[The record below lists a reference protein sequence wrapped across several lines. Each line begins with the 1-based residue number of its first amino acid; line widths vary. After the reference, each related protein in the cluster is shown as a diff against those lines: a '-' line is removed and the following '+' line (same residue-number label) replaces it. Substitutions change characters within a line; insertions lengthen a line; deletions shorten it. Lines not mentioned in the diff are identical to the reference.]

1 MTNSASRHTRRE
13 VLTWLASIP
22 FLPLGAMA
30 TSATLAGCNDDDK
43 NTAVKPPINPAKLK
57 SATFIPMDA
66 PTVVAAMATT
76 TCTSKLSIN
85 WDDGSSTTYQLG
97 YKPFFLTGTEVPD
110 GKGGKVIAGGYYD
123 IKNQPIIDRSVAGK
137 ERQFFSD
144 CPDGSSLI
152 SFKQAT
158 GKDFTDADKK
168 ALGVTG
174 NPVFHVVQ
182 FEYLTKD
189 QAGGDTYG
197 KLSSP
202 IAVLTLDQDP
212 KTGHLTLIK
221 YHNVDTSSAHG
232 LWITCGAS
240 LSPWGTHL
248 SSEEYE
254 PDAFNQGLGQS
265 AATLKAFSKN
275 IYGDETS
282 ANPYNYGHLPEIT
295 VKADGTGSVKKHY
308 CLGRISHELVQVFA
322 DNRTVLMG
330 DDYTNGGLFMFVAD
344 KEKDLSAGTLYV
356 AKYTTQ
362 LTDTTSGKISWI
374 KLGHATSAEIENLIK
389 SGIKSTDIFD
399 SKLQI
404 AKYPTDAT
412 ADEKQAIDASK
423 PTADQKLLADAAKA
437 RLKTQQTNQ
446 KAELEAQGFKFTYLS
461 KTGVYL
467 KLKDNSDKTKLAA
480 AFLETHRY
488 AAFVGASM
496 ALTKNEGTTV
506 NTTDKKAYS
515 ALANIVDS
523 MVEGG
528 SGYLAEH
535 NVKFPKITAGGILE
549 HKLSGG
555 QIDSTNVAINS
566 EWVPSESSVLLKGKD
581 ISFDSFGNT
590 ADPSQIAS
598 PDNLKFSEKL
608 RVLFIGEDS
617 GNHLNN
623 YLWAYNVDTKKLD
636 RVLSA
641 PAGAESTGLH
651 AVDEVN
657 GWTYIMSNF
666 QHPGDEWYRFY
677 KDNEDSSRNG
687 LSKDMLAQLD
697 AAINTN
703 YNNKFAAAV
712 GYITADPIA
721 PSVEKKSS

>member
-423 PTADQKLLADAAKA
+423 PTADQKLLADAAKV

-677 KDNEDSSRNG
+677 KDNEDGSRNG